1 MKQSKLKIAV
11 TGGIGSGKST
21 VCKIINQ
28 MGYPVF
34 SCDETYTELLNGGS
48 LAQDLI
54 KAFGSSVVDDNGNL
68 NRRKLSEIVFDNDE
82 KLNLLNSITH
92 PKIFEKMF
100 AKAQACEDE
109 LCFFEVPIL
118 FECGYENLFD
128 KVIVV
133 MREEEERIKAVMAR
147 DNLPKEKVLSRLNK
161 QYNYKNSDFEQYYV
175 IRNTGK
181 INDLTVI
188 IGDVLLKI
196 CDYHKQE

>member
-1 MKQSKLKIAV
+1 MKQSKLKVAV

-21 VCKIINQ
+21 VCKVIKEK
-28 MGYPVF
+28 GYPVF
-34 SCDETYTELLNGGS
+34 SCDETYAELLNGGCFT
-48 LAQDLI
+48 QDLI

-68 NRRKLSEIVFDNDE
+68 NRCKLSEIVFNDGE

-100 AKAQACEDE
+100 ANAQNCEKE
-109 LCFFEVPIL
+109 LCFFEVPVL

-133 MREEEERIKAVMAR
+133 MREEEERIKAVMVR

-161 QYNYKNSDFEQYYV
+161 QYNYKNGDFKQYYA
-175 IRNTGK
+175 IHNSGK
-181 INDLTVI
+181 IDELAVKIDDLLV
-188 IGDVLLKI
+188 KI
-196 CDYHKQE
+196 TE